1 MTIIL
6 FHGLGSSKKQL
17 NYINNKKS
25 DFVKQL
31 EKIDK
36 VYIPE
41 IPYTNVY
48 YYGEDKKMGKL
59 YKKIDKLNYDD
70 LSLDKYI
77 TNLYKS
83 LDNNKY
89 PAPYIVMGSS
99 HGIYHA
105 CEFARQF
112 PNKVNYIVSL
122 DGSWITNELNK
133 KRLLNW
139 KNKEKII
146 PKISNQKE
154 LDDIINKIKSEK
166 NNTVY
171 IKMIFDYVRGTH
183 TKFVIKQKYE
193 KLKTPF
199 ITFRD
204 YNSDTKDDKEM
215 IDHNNNVIQ
224 ENNIL
229 SKYKNNII
237 YVLLDASHI
246 IWSKDNYKKTII
258 DTIYMFLSDYINN

>member
-17 NYINNKKS
+17 NYIGDYIKS

-48 YYGEDKKMGKL
+48 YYGEDKKMSKL
-59 YKKIDKLNYDD
+59 YNPINKLNYDD
-70 LSLDKYI
+70 LSLNKYI

-83 LDNNKY
+83 LDKNKY
-89 PAPYIVMGSS
+89 PAPYIVIGSS

-112 PNKVNYIVSL
+112 PKKVKYIVSL

-139 KNKEKII
+139 KNKGKII
-146 PKISNQKE
+146 PKISNQ
-154 LDDIINKIKSEK
+154 
-166 NNTVY
+166 
-171 IKMIFDYVRGTH
+171 
-183 TKFVIKQKYE
+183 
-193 KLKTPF
+193 
-199 ITFRD
+199 
-204 YNSDTKDDKEM
+204 
-215 IDHNNNVIQ
+215 
-224 ENNIL
+224 IL
-229 SKYKNNII
+229 CY
-237 YVLLDASHI
+237 
-246 IWSKDNYKKTII
+246 
-258 DTIYMFLSDYINN
+258 